1 MACHAVIIRLS
12 QNIMATGRITKRAVE
27 AVPTP
32 LGSSRSYLWDDQLK
46 GFGLMVTARGS
57 RSYLV
62 QYRIGG
68 RGAPTRR
75 YTIGKH
81 GSPWTADRARLRAAD
96 VLELVRKRV
105 DPLDA
110 EKDRIQAVVAAK
122 SSDQRLAFATYAEL
136 FGQQYVDRKKLR
148 SGDDIKSVFRRDLTP
163 YFKSKPI
170 GSIRRDE
177 ITSCLDGIVTRSPS
191 AAVKAHKWLRKLFLW
206 AVDRGDIGGSPME
219 GMAAPAKDGERT
231 RVLAYNEIRAVWL
244 GAADLGDPYCSFIR
258 VLLLTGQRLREVGG
272 MHWREVDID
281 KAVWVIPASRA
292 KNGRD
297 HLVPLS
303 ASVVELLTGRF
314 PTKAKRVGPV
324 FSTDG
329 HKPINGFSKPKV
341 KLDTAIGKVLAADT
355 PGELPM
361 VHPWVFHDLRR
372 TFQTNA
378 QALGFPRDHIHA
390 AVNHAA
396 EGRRSGLARIY
407 QLYDYRTEKTALMGA
422 WARKVD
428 AVVSG
433 TKLDN
438 VVTLEPKRA

>member
-1 MACHAVIIRLS
+1 MACYIVLIPLS
-12 QNIMATGRITKRAVE
+12 QNMMATGRITKRAVE

-32 LGSSRSYLWDDQLK
+32 PGSSRSYLWDDQLK
-46 GFGLMVTARGS
+46 GFGVMVTATGS

-81 GSPWTADRARLRAAD
+81 GSPWTADRARMRATD
-96 VLELVRKRV
+96 VLEMVRKRV

-110 EKDRIQAVVAAK
+110 EKQQIQAAVAAK
-122 SSDQRLAFATYAEL
+122 STDQRLAFDAYAEL

-163 YFKSKPI
+163 HFKAKPI

-177 ITSCLDGIVTRSPS
+177 ITSCLDEVVSRSPS
-191 AAVKAHKWLRKLFLW
+191 ASVKAHKWLRKLFLW
-206 AVDRGDIGGSPME
+206 AVDRGDIGASPME
-219 GMAAPAKDGERT
+219 GMAAPARDGERT
-231 RVLAYNEIRAVWL
+231 RVLADNEIRAVWL
-244 GAADLGDPYCSFIR
+244 GAADLGEPYTSF
-258 VLLLTGQRLREVGG
+258 VHTLLLTGQRLREVAG
-272 MHWREVDID
+272 MQWREVDLD
-281 KAVWVIPASRA
+281 KAAWVIPASRA

-303 ASVVELLTGRF
+303 ATVVDLLTSRF
-314 PTKAKRVGPV
+314 ATKAKRVGPV

-329 HKPINGFSKPKV
+329 HKPINGFSKPKA
-341 KLDTAIGKVLAADT
+341 KLDAAIARVLADDT
-355 PGELPM
+355 PSELPM
-361 VHPWVFHDLRR
+361 VQQWVFHDLRR

-407 QLYDYRTEKTALMGA
+407 QLYDYQPEKTALMGS

-428 AVVSG
+428 SVVSG
-433 TKLDN
+433 SRLDN

>member
-1 MACHAVIIRLS
+1 
-12 QNIMATGRITKRAVE
+12 MATGRITKRTVE
-27 AVPTP
+27 AVQTP
-32 LGSSRSYLWDDQLK
+32 PASSRAYLWDDQLK
-46 GFGLMVTARGS
+46 GFGLMVTPTGS
-57 RSYLV
+57 RSYLI

-68 RGAPTRR
+68 RGAQTRR

-81 GSPWTADRARLRAAD
+81 GSPWTADRARMRATD
-96 VLELVRKRV
+96 LLEMVRKKV

-110 EKDRIQAVVAAK
+110 EKEQIQAAVAAK
-122 SSDQRLAFATYAEL
+122 SSDQRLAFDAYAEL

-177 ITSCLDGIVTRSPS
+177 ITSCLDGIVSRSPS
-191 AAVKAHKWLRKLFLW
+191 AAVKGHKWLRKLFLW

-219 GMAAPAKDGERT
+219 GMAAPARDGERT
-231 RVLAYNEIRAVWL
+231 RVLADNEVRAVWI
-244 GAADLGDPYCSFIR
+244 GAADLGEPYCSFVR
-258 VLLLTGQRLREVGG
+258 TLLLTGQRLREVAG
-272 MHWREVDID
+272 MHWREVDLD
-281 KAVWVIPASRA
+281 KAVWVIPATRA

-329 HKPINGFSKPKV
+329 HKSINGFSKPKV
-341 KLDTAIGKVLAADT
+341 KLDIALAEVLAADA

-361 VHPWVFHDLRR
+361 VQPWVFHDLRR

-407 QLYDYRTEKTALMGA
+407 QLYDYQVEKAALMGA
-422 WARKVD
+422 WGRRLIALL
-428 AVVSG
+428 SNSESN
-433 TKLDN
+433 N
-438 VVTLEPKRA
+438 VVPLMRA